1 MTGFD
6 PKAYWEN
13 HLRNRPGLMATGHR
27 QFSMAYNE
35 AMYQIA
41 TERLQSALTQ
51 ARIELTGRRILDVGA
66 GFGYFIQKYLSW
78 GAARITGVDLA
89 EISIQELQH
98 TFPQQEFFQADISE
112 ENLPIPGNYDL
123 VSAISM
129 IFHIVDDLRFEQALK
144 NMCQRVKP
152 GGHLIIVDAFH
163 RVWLPTARHARLRH
177 LGAYQPI
184 LRERGLEIRV
194 IYPMYYLMGQT
205 FVPRIGPLLLNQPG
219 MLRVVMAQERRW
231 GSQSQP
237 KLGWLNFL
245 IAQRQP

>member
-41 TERLQSALTQ
+41 TERLRSALTQ

-112 ENLPIPGNYDL
+112 GNLPIPGNYDL

-144 NMCQRVKP
+144 NMCLRVKP

-163 RVWLPTARHARLRH
+163 RTLLPTARHARLRS
-177 LGAYQPI
+177 LSSYQPI
-184 LRERGLEIRV
+184 LRKQAFELRT
-194 IYPMYYLMGQT
+194 IYPMYYLMGQS
-205 FVPRIGPLLLNQPG
+205 FIPKIGPLLLNQPFA
-219 MLRVVMAQERRW
+219 LNFLMAQERRLS
-231 GSQSQP
+231 SQSRP
-237 KLGWLNFL
+237 KPGWLNFL
-245 IAQRQP
+245 IAQHRP